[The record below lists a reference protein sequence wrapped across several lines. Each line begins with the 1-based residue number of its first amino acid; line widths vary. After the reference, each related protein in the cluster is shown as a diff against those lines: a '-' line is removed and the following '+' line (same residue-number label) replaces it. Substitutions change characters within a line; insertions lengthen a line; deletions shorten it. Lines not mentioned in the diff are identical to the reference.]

1 MESTD
6 VSEETNPSWW
16 KPVLVFAA
24 VYNVLA
30 GLAMLVF
37 YHEGYRGLGLDKTSF
52 NLPIQLVGM
61 CVVLFGLGYWITSR
75 DPVENR
81 NVLLLGML
89 SKGLGPLLAV
99 RYILRGEL
107 PVWIL
112 IVFFFADLIYLLPFW
127 LIYSRCKSIAA
138 IQARRASE

>member
-1 MESTD
+1 MNSSATT
-6 VSEETNPSWW
+6 VLIPGWW
-16 KPVLVFAA
+16 RVVLVFAA
-24 VYNVLA
+24 VYNLIA
-30 GLAMLVF
+30 GFSMMIF
-37 YHEGYRGLGLDKTSF
+37 YHEGFQQLGLEKTSF

-61 CVVLFGLGYWITSR
+61 CVALFGVGYWIVSR

-89 SKGLGPLLAV
+89 SKLLGPLLAV
-99 RYILRGEL
+99 RYILRGDL

-127 LIYSRCKSIAA
+127 IIYSRCKAYKREQIC
-138 IQARRASE
+138 

>member
-1 MESTD
+1 MDSTD
-6 VSEETNPSWW
+6 VSNDSNPSWW
-16 KPVLVFAA
+16 KTVLVIAA
-24 VYNVLA
+24 VYNVVA
-30 GLAMLVF
+30 GFAMLIF
-37 YHEGYRGLGLDKTSF
+37 YHEGFRSLGLEKTSF

-61 CVVLFGLGYWITSR
+61 CVALFGVGYWITSR

-89 SKGLGPLLAV
+89 SKALGPLLAV

-107 PVWIL
+107 PTWIL

-138 IQARRASE
+138 KRRAIS